1 MLETQKIAAKE
12 DFYSFHAFLFPFEW
26 QDEDVPQIATLEDKN
41 KLDVVLKLMGASAG
55 HWQRR
60 ASWEKPKSVVQY
72 NEANYFY
79 DFVRPV
85 LYDTNDEKTL
95 QAHYYHKIPN
105 GDTEYVITLVNGK
118 KYRLE
123 VDDIVVSFYKMGVGV
138 LAFHLY
144 NRRQDQSS
152 PADILAINQ
161 YGRRLYPP
169 FLGAPM
175 DKLGTQEFFE
185 YDDWAASLAGP
196 KVSEIP
202 ESIHLETAGN
212 VWAIEQ
218 YLAYHQAPDLEEEP
232 GLIQQLLPK
241 SLVSR
246 LKLNPVLDDRMF
258 VLSWYGNNLLSK
270 ELKEAYTKDNWWY
283 RYIFVDGGEYPS
295 CDNETMLKE
304 QLKKHSYHRWTGSGT
319 FYGASRYSFVCLTNQ
334 LSGGF
339 FPRLLSSHIQ
349 TVYYKVVLLCL
360 VQRAC
365 LMRFSAEVTEISQ
378 MKASERQLGRKVSSL
393 YKQYLRF
400 VNRIFFREV
409 TAQEQGIELYD
420 LLQGRM
426 RLSDHVKDLE
436 GEIEELHN
444 YVGMLEEENRNDKL
458 DLLTYIG
465 AFFVVPSFIATYLA
479 LFSDLNF
486 KIHDHAIR
494 FAAISLASSVIAYL
508 IIRTSG
514 IWRWLFIILL
524 MIMIV
529 LITFFPQSLIN

>member
-1 MLETQKIAAKE
+1 MNIETQHINESE

-26 QDEDVPQIATLEDKN
+26 QDEGESLKATLEDKN
-41 KLDVVLKLMGASAG
+41 RLTTVLSLMRNAG

-60 ASWEKPKSVVQY
+60 SSWEKPSSVVQY

-85 LYDTNDEKTL
+85 LYDTNDEQTL
-95 QAHYYHKIPN
+95 QAHYYHKIPEEP
-105 GDTEYVITLVNGK
+105 TEYVITLKNGK
-118 KYRLE
+118 TYTLE

-144 NRRQDQSS
+144 NRRQNQSS

-175 DKLGTQEFFE
+175 DKLGTQDFFE

-196 KVSEIP
+196 KISEIP
-202 ESIHLETAGN
+202 ESIHLQTAGET
-212 VWAIEQ
+212 WAKEE

-241 SLVSR
+241 TLVTR

-258 VLSWYGNNLLSK
+258 VLSWYGHNVMSK
-270 ELKEAYTKDNWWY
+270 KLKKHYLKDSWWY
-283 RYIFVDGGEYPS
+283 RYLFIDGGEYPS
-295 CDNETMLKE
+295 CSNQAMLE
-304 QLKKHSYHRWTGSGT
+304 DQLEKHSYHRWTENGT

-339 FPRLLSSHIQ
+339 FPRLLSSHMQ

-378 MKASERQLGRKVSSL
+378 MKATERQLGRKVSSL

-400 VNRIFFREV
+400 VNRIYFREV

-420 LLQGRM
+420 LLQGKM
-426 RLSDHVKDLE
+426 RLDAHMKDLK

-479 LFSDLNF
+479 LFGEVKVEEHGLEL
-486 KIHDHAIR
+486 
-494 FAAISLASSVIAYL
+494 AALSLASSIIAYL
-508 IIRTSG
+508 IIRFRG
-514 IWRWLFIILL
+514 AWRWLFILILL
-524 MIMIV
+524 VLLV
-529 LITFFPQSLIN
+529 LITFFPQYLIN

>member
-1 MLETQKIAAKE
+1 MDIETQHIASKE

-26 QDEDVPQIATLEDKN
+26 QDEQQPLRATLEDKN
-41 KLDVVLKLMGASAG
+41 KLQTVMGLMANAG

-60 ASWEKPKSVVQY
+60 SSWEKPTSIVQY

-85 LYDTNDEKTL
+85 LYDTSDDKTL
-95 QAHYYHKIPN
+95 QAHYYHKLPQEN
-105 GDTEYVITLVNGK
+105 TEYVITLASRKV
-118 KYRLE
+118 YRLE
-123 VDDIVVSFYKMGVGV
+123 VDDIVVSYYKMGVGV

-175 DKLGTQEFFE
+175 DKLGTQAFFE
-185 YDDWAASLAGP
+185 YNDWAASLAGP
-196 KVSEIP
+196 KMSEIP
-202 ESIHLETAGN
+202 ESIHLETEGN
-212 VWAIEQ
+212 TWAKEE

-241 SLVSR
+241 PLVTR

-258 VLSWYGNNLLSK
+258 VLSWYGHNVVSK
-270 ELKEAYTKDNWWY
+270 KLKKHYLTDKWWY
-283 RYIFVDGGEYPS
+283 RYVFVDGGEYAS
-295 CDNETMLKE
+295 CSNDQMLE
-304 QLKKHSYHRWTGSGT
+304 NQLKKHSYPRWTNNGT
-319 FYGASRYSFVCLTNQ
+319 FYGASRYSFVCLTDQ
-334 LSGGF
+334 LSEGF

-378 MKASERQLGRKVSSL
+378 MKAKERQLGRKVSSL

-400 VNRIFFREV
+400 VNRIYFREV

-420 LLQGRM
+420 LLQDRM
-426 RLSDHVKDLE
+426 RLDAHVKDLK

-444 YVGMLEEENRNDKL
+444 YVSMLEEENRNDKL

-479 LFSDLNF
+479 LFGEIKVEEHGLEL
-486 KIHDHAIR
+486 
-494 FAAISLASSVIAYL
+494 AALSLASSIVAYL
-508 IIRTSG
+508 IIRFRG
-514 IWRWLFIILL
+514 GLRWLFIIVLL
-524 MIMIV
+524 V
-529 LITFFPQSLIN
+529 LLIFITFFPQYLIN